1 MRWIEQMP
9 GCGANALR
17 RLLANPG
24 GLSAF
29 LSTFNYTLF
38 LLVYLEAKSA
48 PLQAR
53 LAALLS
59 KLTGRPAIGVLKA
72 GIATQSRFQA
82 LATTLSQARVTLR
95 LFGLLP
101 MYAWFRQLIQGPK
114 PGQDQVL
121 YATSL
126 TQCSLYMTFQFLEN
140 VALLTDKAV
149 LPTSYTARW
158 TAKSGGTTAKMYL
171 WAYRFWFGGV
181 LCDFVRLAREAQLE
195 REKRANKS
203 EKQLTTNV
211 EEEREI
217 DAKWWS
223 ELIVP
228 TSWTPVAMQFST
240 EGGLPWFNLGIMGAC
255 GAMAGLGRT
264 AGLWAATADA

>member
-1 MRWIEQMP
+1 M
-9 GCGANALR
+9 
-17 RLLANPG
+17 
-24 GLSAF
+24 SAF

-38 LLVYLEAKSA
+38 LLVYLEAKTA

-53 LAALLS
+53 LYALLS
-59 KLTGRPAIGVLKA
+59 KLTGRPTAGAFKA
-72 GIATQSRFQA
+72 VVPAESRFLA
-82 LATTLSQARVTLR
+82 MATTLSQTRVVLR

-114 PGQDQVL
+114 PGQDQIL

-149 LPTSYTARW
+149 LPKSYTDRW

-171 WAYRFWFGGV
+171 WAYRMWFGGV

-195 REKRANKS
+195 REKRDSKS
-203 EKQLTTNV
+203 VSTQEAKEV
-211 EEEREI
+211 

-223 ELIVP
+223 DLIVP

-255 GAMAGLGRT
+255 GAMAGLSRT
-264 AGLWAATADA
+264 ASLWAATADA